1 MQCSLSPLGRD
12 RRPAAGEPGGMGSG
26 NNGSVMGVGIQ
37 GARENNSLKLAP
49 GGRSEGER
57 AVEDSVHVGAIP
69 PPLRR
74 AISTDDRIVT
84 GDEDGAS
91 VARVHATA
99 R

>member
-1 MQCSLSPLGRD
+1 
-12 RRPAAGEPGGMGSG
+12 MGSG
-26 NNGSVMGVGIQ
+26 NSGSVMGVGIE
-37 GARENNSLKLAP
+37 GAREKNPLKLAP

-84 GDEDGAS
+84 GDADVAS

-99 R
+99 RGIKRKVDGCGGAAGLGELAAG